1 MTTSRIKNKISA
13 IVSSQLPE
21 FVRNENP
28 IFVSF
33 IEAYYKFV
41 EQDKNSQEI
50 IQNLLLYNDIDSTTE
65 DFIKYFLSN
74 YASILPENI
83 IANKKLAIKRIKDI
97 YESKGSPLSFQLFF
111 RIVFNQEIR
120 VNFPYEN
127 VLIPSGGNF
136 LQRRSLRVST
146 GSTTLDSVS
155 DLTNRFLRVTKN
167 NQEFRTPIIDVR
179 TISSTLSE
187 IFLDVNFL
195 ATSYDVNDVVN
206 VTDATE
212 SGGNV
217 LFTGNIEPTTVTVTI
232 SETGLGFK
240 KGQIYNITADGGLG
254 TQILVNNVTSVG
266 GINEVSFVNFG
277 HSYDN
282 DFNVQISNDKNVPDS
297 SLVGRIINDN
307 TNGFLSHG
315 NVRHTANG
323 QILSNFG
330 SNTSVSSSGTST
342 LSDNTKAILNFTL
355 GALAIFPGEFTT
367 NKGFLSEPDIRL
379 QNDLLYQPFAYELV
393 TGLDINNFKDIVL
406 DTIHPA
412 GQRLFNNRE
421 LSDTLDVRSSVSTT
435 SSDILTLT
443 LFDQFAID
451 DSNVSTEQGIG
462 LVDSIGPLAD
472 NGVAKSNVQ
481 TYFGETYCVNQDPD
495 SADSYITGTT
505 EFF

>member
-28 IFVSF
+28 VFVSF

-136 LQRRSLRVST
+136 LQRRSIRVST
-146 GSTTLDSVS
+146 STGTRANIV
-155 DLTNRFLRVTKN
+155 NRLLRTTVD
-167 NQEFRTPIIDVR
+167 NQEFSTPILEVNEIN
-179 TISSTLSE
+179 STLTE

-195 ATSYDVNDVVN
+195 ATSYNVNDVVTI
-206 VTDATE
+206 TDATE
-212 SGGNV
+212 SGGTV
-217 LFTGNIEPTTVTVTI
+217 LFTGNIEPTTI
-232 SETGLGFK
+232 SLSITNAGLGFK
-240 KGQIYNITADGGLG
+240 QGQIYAINQFGGSG
-254 TQILVNNVTSVG
+254 TKILIDNVTSTG
-266 GINEVSFVNFG
+266 AISQASFSTFG
-277 HSYDN
+277 HSYTGNFTVDLN
-282 DFNVQISNDKNVPDS
+282 KSKSVRETTIGRT
-297 SLVGRIINDN
+297 LVDN
-307 TNGFLSHG
+307 TAGFFSHG
-315 NVRHTANG
+315 NVFNVTTGITKTFGNNTTAA
-323 QILSNFG
+323 
-330 SNTSVSSSGTST
+330 VSGTSSIT
-342 LSDNTKAILNFTL
+342 DPSEATIEFTT
-355 GALAIFPGEFTT
+355 GALALFPGEFTT

-435 SSDILTLT
+435 SSDTLTLT
-443 LFDQFAID
+443 LFDDISNVD
-451 DSNVSTEQGIG
+451 DSGFTIARILGAQ
-462 LVDSIGPLAD
+462 LVDETGTIVDSGT
-472 NGVAKSNVQ
+472 VASDEQ
-481 TYFGETYCVNQDPD
+481 SYFAETYVVNQDPT
-495 SADSYITGTT
+495 SADSYIAGTT
-505 EFF
+505 ETF